1 MIRRAPGGWTGW
13 GSGLSFANAKM
24 RPAPV
29 IVVDEVLKMS
39 IQAALAENDH
49 VIQALAANGADHP
62 FDIGTLP
69 GRPRRR
75 KHLFDAH
82 GLHLVDEILP
92 QDPIV
97 VP

>member
-1 MIRRAPGGWTGW
+1 MIRPAPGGWTGR
-13 GSGLSFANAKM
+13 GLRAVLRQCQM

-49 VIQALAANGADHP
+49 VIQALPANGADHP
-62 FDIGTLP
+62 LDIGSLP

-82 GLHLVDEILP
+82 GLHLVDEILRK
-92 QDPIV
+92 DPIA

>member
-1 MIRRAPGGWTGW
+1 
-13 GSGLSFANAKM
+13 
-24 RPAPV
+24 
-29 IVVDEVLKMS
+29 
-39 IQAALAENDH
+39 

-75 KHLFDAH
+75 KHSFDAY